1 MEVCKIPVL
10 LTQYVRLA
18 GWELSQYFERKR
30 KIHSHK
36 TSQWLTEGTGQ
47 AEAAYGLHVLYLLV
61 SVYFV

>member
-47 AEAAYGLHVLYLLV
+47 AEAAYGLHVL
-61 SVYFV
+61 